1 MKIEVEIDVLEG
13 VLDHDPDARMKL
25 FDLLC
30 SLEREDGEVC
40 GFDEAWIG
48 KCKNTTP
55 CSKHKDARCGNCGKL
70 AVKSC
75 AATIGAFVCGGK
87 TCEDHRCH

>member
-1 MKIEVEIDVLEG
+1 MKIEVDIETLEG
-13 VLDHDPDARMKL
+13 ILDNAMWAREEL
-25 FDLLC
+25 FDLLAA
-30 SLEREDGEVC
+30 LERSDGEIC

-48 KCKNTTP
+48 YCKNTTP
-55 CSKHKDARCGNCGKL
+55 CPKHKDARCQKCGKL

-75 AATIGAFVCGGK
+75 SQTMGAFVCGGK